1 MRAAFGACLNKIR
14 CEWAVT
20 RQLTLLLYYICPP
33 LDLPRSLCPPAEL
46 SDSRSRIRWERI
58 FVGKLILVRHGHTPL
73 NGDNQNERLRSWLD
87 IPLDQ
92 QGLDE
97 ALKIAQSLASLPVST
112 IVSSDLRRAY
122 QTAETIRALTGATL
136 ETTEAL
142 RPWNLGIFAGQLIS
156 EVVPFLD
163 MLNHSPDLMA
173 PNGESYRQ
181 FYDRYSRCLMEL
193 LNRAEE
199 TPGYTV
205 AVTHVRNFL
214 ALKSVLTHGSLDRIP
229 VQGGPCT
236 GALRFIERAG
246 DKWLIREDV
255 VKLAPP
261 AATLTSAMPED
272 DVIQAN

>member
-1 MRAAFGACLNKIR
+1 M
-14 CEWAVT
+14 
-20 RQLTLLLYYICPP
+20 
-33 LDLPRSLCPPAEL
+33 
-46 SDSRSRIRWERI
+46 
-58 FVGKLILVRHGHTPL
+58 GKLILVRHGHTPL
-73 NGDNQNERLRSWLD
+73 NGDNQDERLRSWLD

-97 ALKIAQSLASLPVST
+97 ALKIAQSLASLPIST

-122 QTAETIRALTGATL
+122 QTAETIRAATGATL
-136 ETTEAL
+136 EPTEAL

-156 EVVPFLD
+156 EVVPFLNL
-163 MLNHSPDLMA
+163 LNHNPDLMA

-181 FYDRYSRCLMEL
+181 FYDRYSCCLMEL
-193 LNRAEE
+193 LIRAEE
-199 TPGYTV
+199 APGYTV

-236 GALRFIERAG
+236 GALRFIERVG
-246 DKWLIREDV
+246 DKWKIREAV
-255 VKLAPP
+255 VKLASPT
-261 AATLTSAMPED
+261 ATLTSAIPDD

>member
-1 MRAAFGACLNKIR
+1 M
-14 CEWAVT
+14 
-20 RQLTLLLYYICPP
+20 
-33 LDLPRSLCPPAEL
+33 
-46 SDSRSRIRWERI
+46 
-58 FVGKLILVRHGHTPL
+58 GKLILVRHGHTPL

-97 ALKIAQSLASLPVST
+97 AARIAHSLSSLPISK
-112 IVSSDLRRAY
+112 IVSSDLRRAC
-122 QTAETIRALTGATL
+122 QTAETIRVTTRASL

-142 RPWNLGIFAGQLIS
+142 RPWNLGIFSGQLIS
-156 EVVPFLD
+156 EVVPFLNL
-163 MLNHSPDLMA
+163 LNHNPDLMA

-181 FYDRYSRCLMEL
+181 FYERYSRCLMDL
-193 LNRAEE
+193 LTRAEE

-246 DKWLIREDV
+246 DKWKIREEV
-255 VKLAPP
+255 VKLAAPT
-261 AATLTSAMPED
+261 ATLPTAIPDD